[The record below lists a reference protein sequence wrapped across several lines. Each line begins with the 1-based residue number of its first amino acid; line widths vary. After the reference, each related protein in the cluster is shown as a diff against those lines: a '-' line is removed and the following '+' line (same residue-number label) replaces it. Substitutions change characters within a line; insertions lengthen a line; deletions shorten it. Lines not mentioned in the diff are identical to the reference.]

1 MSRFQTLKGMSLQT
15 FNELLI
21 VEGPCSISDHMYRMA
36 VLSMLC
42 DDGTLDVSKSVER
55 PFKILTESTTTDSS
69 ILDAL

>member
-1 MSRFQTLKGMSLQT
+1 MSRFQTLKGTSLQT

-42 DDGTLDVSKSVER
+42 DDGTLDVSKSVEH
-55 PFKILTESTTTDSS
+55 PFKITTADSS